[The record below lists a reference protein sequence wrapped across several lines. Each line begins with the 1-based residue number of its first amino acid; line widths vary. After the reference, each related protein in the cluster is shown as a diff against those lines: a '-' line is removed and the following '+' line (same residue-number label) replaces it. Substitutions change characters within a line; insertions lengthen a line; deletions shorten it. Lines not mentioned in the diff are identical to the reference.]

1 MGKTEDGGIASTALG
16 LDRTAYWGL
25 VCRGGGDRRGR
36 AAGAQECRQLHPGP
50 DPGRY
55 ATAAVLGH
63 GSLSRGAAGIGNES
77 GVSDFQGC
85 SEELSG
91 VASVPLATLSG
102 SFLKGL
108 ARAAPR
114 GPEAVLIKA
123 VGEVAELTPAYTN
136 GKI

>member
-1 MGKTEDGGIASTALG
+1 MRFLI
-16 LDRTAYWGL
+16 
-25 VCRGGGDRRGR
+25 
-36 AAGAQECRQLHPGP
+36 
-50 DPGRY
+50 
-55 ATAAVLGH
+55 
-63 GSLSRGAAGIGNES
+63 SRGVVKS
-77 GVSDFQGC
+77 SL
-85 SEELSG
+85 ELPL
-91 VASVPLATLSG
+91 VLLATWSG

>member
-1 MGKTEDGGIASTALG
+1 MPE
-16 LDRTAYWGL
+16 
-25 VCRGGGDRRGR
+25 DRRGR
-36 AAGAQECRQLHPGP
+36 TARAQECRQLHPGP

-55 ATAAVLGH
+55 PTAAVLGH
-63 GSLSRGAAGIGNES
+63 GSLSRGAAEGVKNKSE
-77 GVSDFQGC
+77 VSDFQGC
-85 SEELSG
+85 GEELSG

-102 SFLKGL
+102 SLQKGL

-123 VGEVAELTPAYTN
+123 IGEVAELTPAYTN